1 MKTWIT
7 LFTLVIALP
16 FTKARAETP
25 PATGQTAAPVKT
37 PTVQRPQVV
46 EVTFGNAQLF
56 AHQSVLRVSGQP
68 KEQVVPVTSA
78 LLMIEW
84 LMRDR
89 LSLLGLFNLPL
100 ATQKIFVD
108 GQIREEFNAPSVAAG
123 VRLTA
128 VRLDLF
134 VDSRLE
140 LQLATLAGVTLGS
153 RDGDKVFPMVAGR
166 LHFANHAGFALYLGG
181 AFAFKKDTMA
191 LLYGIGHRF

>member
-1 MKTWIT
+1 MKTWMT
-7 LFTLVIALP
+7 LPTLAVALAGTSAFADGP
-16 FTKARAETP
+16 PAAGQTVPIGRTP
-25 PATGQTAAPVKT
+25 PVK
-37 PTVQRPQVV
+37 RPQVV
-46 EVTFGNAQLF
+46 EVTFGSAQLF
-56 AHQSVLRVSGQP
+56 AHQSVLRIGGQP
-68 KEQVVPVTSA
+68 KEQIVPVTSA

-89 LSLLGLFNLPL
+89 FSLISLFNLPL

-123 VRLTA
+123 ARITA
-128 VRLDLF
+128 VRLEVF

-140 LQLATLAGVTLGS
+140 LQLAALAGVTVGS
-153 RDGDKVFPMVAGR
+153 RDGDKIFPMAAGR